1 MVIGLHGAG
10 ADHTPGDIGE
20 GLDVMERLGG
30 VEAREIL
37 MGNRVDA
44 NARVS

>member
-1 MVIGLHGAG
+1 MRVRI
-10 ADHTPGDIGE
+10 GDISPYF
-20 GLDVMERLGG
+20 DVDGCR
-30 VEAREIL
+30 L